1 MTKRQKFFSALGR
14 FFKNIFTKNVP
25 LKIVALLFAVLLWG
39 YVLAVENPE
48 YTKRVR
54 DVEISIT
61 GEDALN
67 ARGLMLVTRDIA
79 TTDVD
84 VLCRISKHSELD
96 ASRVSCFV
104 DLANRAISLDENEN
118 SKTISLDVQTSI
130 ASDYGKVQSLSV
142 SSVDLTV
149 ARLSTRNNIQ
159 VGVRYTGSL
168 PEGYVV
174 NVPSSLS
181 ISLTGQKSELDQ
193 IARGEVV
200 VDLETFPV
208 NDPETLANT
217 YDRVLPVQFYNSAN
231 VRLDGITESN
241 GEAVTA
247 NVRVIISA
255 YKEVGIVPTIKMLEE
270 GYEWS
275 YVLSRDTVTLYGD
288 RATLD
293 SINEIRTE
301 AITAVPSMK
310 ESKTLVELILP
321 EGVDVPA
328 DFKTTISVTI
338 TVSEKTSERELEIPI
353 TYQGAEG
360 VTRKEGSVETVRVR
374 VKGTVVSLQAFK
386 PEWITATVD
395 LSGLGAGTHEL
406 PIRFETSDKANA
418 FTVEPTAE
426 TVTVELVAEHTP

>member
-25 LKIVALLFAVLLWG
+25 LKVVALLFAVLLWG

-54 DVEISIT
+54 DVEISVT

-67 ARGLMLVTRDIA
+67 ARGLMLVTREIA

-96 ASRVSCFV
+96 ASRISCVV
-104 DLANRAISLDENEN
+104 DLGSRAISLDENEN
-118 SKTISLDVQTSI
+118 SKTISLDVQANV
-130 ASDYGKVQSLSV
+130 ASDYGKVQALSV

-149 ARLSTRNNIQ
+149 ARLSTRSNIQ

-168 PEGYVV
+168 PEGYIVD
-174 NVPSSLS
+174 VPNTLS

-200 VDLETFPV
+200 VDLNTFPV

-247 NVRVIISA
+247 NVRVVIRA
-255 YKEVGIVPTIKMLEE
+255 YKEVKIVPTVQMLEE
-270 GYEWS
+270 GYEWNC
-275 YVLSRDTVTLYGD
+275 VLSRESVTLYGD

-293 SINEIRTE
+293 AIDAIHTE
-301 AITAVPSMK
+301 TITAVPSMK
-310 ESKTLVELILP
+310 ESKTLVDLILP
-321 EGVDVPA
+321 NGVEVPE
-328 DFKTTISVTI
+328 DFNTTISVTI
-338 TVSEKTSERELEIPI
+338 TVSEKTSEREIEIPI

-360 VTRKEGSVETVRVR
+360 VTRKEGSIETVRVR
-374 VKGTVVSLQAFK
+374 ITGTIVSLQSFK
-386 PEWITATVD
+386 PEWISATVD
-395 LSGLGAGTHEL
+395 LSGLGVGTHEL
-406 PIRFETSDKANA
+406 PIRFQTSDKANA
-418 FTVEPTAE
+418 FTVVPLAE
-426 TVTVELVAEHTP
+426 TVTVELIRDHTP

>member
-1 MTKRQKFFSALGR
+1 M
-14 FFKNIFTKNVP
+14 P
-25 LKIVALLFAVLLWG
+25 LKVVALLFAVLLWG

-54 DVEISIT
+54 DVEISVT
-61 GEDALN
+61 GEDTLN
-67 ARGLMLVTRDIA
+67 ARGLMLVTREIA

-96 ASRVSCFV
+96 ASRISCVV
-104 DLANRAISLDENEN
+104 DLGSRAISLDENEN
-118 SKTISLDVQTSI
+118 SKTISLDVQADV
-130 ASDYGKVQSLSV
+130 ASDYGKVQALSV

-149 ARLSTRNNIQ
+149 ARLSTRGNIQ

-168 PEGYVV
+168 PEGYIVD
-174 NVPSSLS
+174 VPNTLS

-200 VDLETFPV
+200 VDLNTFPV

-247 NVRVIISA
+247 NVRVVIRA
-255 YKEVGIVPTIKMLEE
+255 YKEVKIVPTVQMLEE
-270 GYEWS
+270 GYEWNC
-275 YVLSRDTVTLYGD
+275 VLSRESVTLYGD

-293 SINEIRTE
+293 AIDAIHTE
-301 AITAVPSMK
+301 TITAVPSMK
-310 ESKTLVELILP
+310 ESKTLVDLILP
-321 EGVDVPA
+321 DGVEVSE
-328 DFKTTISVTI
+328 DFNTTISVTI
-338 TVSEKTSERELEIPI
+338 TVSEKTSEREIEIQI

-360 VTRKEGSVETVRVR
+360 VTRKEGSTETVRVR
-374 VKGTVVSLQAFK
+374 ITGTIVSLQSFK
-386 PEWITATVD
+386 PEWISATVD
-395 LSGLGAGTHEL
+395 LAGLGAGTHEL
-406 PIRFETSDKANA
+406 PIRFQTSDKANA
-418 FTVEPTAE
+418 FTVVPLAE
-426 TVTVELVAEHTP
+426 TVTVELIRDHTP